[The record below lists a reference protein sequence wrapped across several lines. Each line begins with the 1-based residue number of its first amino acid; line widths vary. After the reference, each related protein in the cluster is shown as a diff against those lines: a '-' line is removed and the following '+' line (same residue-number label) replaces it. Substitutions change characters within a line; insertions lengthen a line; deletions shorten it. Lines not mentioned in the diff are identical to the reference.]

1 MLKKKMD
8 YNVISEITGK
18 TIDEIKKIEKD
29 GESV

>member
-18 TIDEIKKIEKD
+18 TIDEIKEIECKMKI
-29 GESV
+29 